1 LIFNLLGLSKGYYTY
16 KLKTGGDYMSME
28 YTGFQNEM
36 EPALRLVAMP
46 ADTNPA
52 GDVFGGWIMAQVDL
66 AGAVIAS
73 QRAQSRIVTI
83 KVTDFIFKEPVYV
96 GDLVTCY
103 GKIEKIGT
111 TSITVKVVVCA
122 QRNRYEKTC
131 IKVTE
136 ATVVYVAI
144 DEDGNPKEI
153 SK

>member
-1 LIFNLLGLSKGYYTY
+1 
-16 KLKTGGDYMSME
+16 MSME